1 MNMGNV
7 IEVKNVVNKFGDQT
21 VHDGVNLTLKKGEI
35 LGLAGGSGSGKS
47 VLLRTILGLNKPASG
62 EVKVCGKDVH
72 QLSEEDAKEM
82 AKEWGVM
89 FQEGALF
96 SGLNVLD
103 NIGLPLREYTELPEK
118 DIDSL
123 SSFKLRIVGL
133 ETTAGQKMPEELSG
147 GMVRRA
153 ALARALALDPQ
164 LLFLDEL
171 TSGLDPVNAAAS
183 DKLIMD
189 LRKGL
194 DLSVLIITHDLD
206 TLVTVCD
213 RVAMLVDKKI
223 TMGTIDDMMKSEN
236 PEIKKFFCG
245 PRMRQ
250 VQTKRED
257 REGC

>member
-1 MNMGNV
+1 MAAV
-7 IEVKNVVNKFGDQT
+7 IEVKGVVNKFGQQS
-21 VHDGVNLTLKKGEI
+21 VHEGVDLTLEKGEI

-47 VLLRTILGLNKPASG
+47 VLLRTILGLNKPAEG
-62 EVKVCGKDVH
+62 KVIVCGKDVNAMN
-72 QLSEEDAKEM
+72 EEEAKEM
-82 AKEWGVM
+82 ARKWGVM

-103 NIGLPLREYTELPEK
+103 NIGLPLREYTDLPEE
-118 DIDSL
+118 DIESL
-123 SSFKLRIVGL
+123 SSFKLGMVGL
-133 ETTAGQKMPEELSG
+133 ESGAGKKMPEELSG

-183 DKLIMD
+183 DQLIMD

-194 DLSVLIITHDLD
+194 DISVLIITHDLD

-213 RVAMLVDKKI
+213 RVAMLVDKKV
-223 TMGTIDDMMKSEN
+223 TVGTVDDMMKSDH
-236 PEIKKFFCG
+236 PEIKKFFQG

-250 VQTKRED
+250 VMK
-257 REGC
+257 GG

>member
-1 MNMGNV
+1 MAAV
-7 IEVKNVVNKFGDQT
+7 IEVSGVVNKFGRQS
-21 VHDGVNLTLKKGEI
+21 VHEGVDLTLEKGEI

-47 VLLRTILGLNKPASG
+47 VLLRTILGLNKPAAG
-62 EVKVCGKDVH
+62 KVTVCGKDV
-72 QLSEEDAKEM
+72 SAMNEEESKEM
-82 AKEWGVM
+82 ARKWGVM

-103 NIGLPLREYTELPEK
+103 NIGLPLREYT
-118 DIDSL
+118 SL
-123 SSFKLRIVGL
+123 SEEDIESLSAFKLGMVGL
-133 ETTAGQKMPEELSG
+133 ESGAGKKMPEELSG

-183 DKLIMD
+183 DQLIMD

-194 DLSVLIITHDLD
+194 DISVLIITHDLD

-213 RVAMLVDKKI
+213 RVAMLVDKKV
-223 TMGTIDDMMKSEN
+223 TVGTVEDMMKSEH
-236 PEIKKFFCG
+236 PEIKKFFQG
-245 PRMRQ
+245 PRMRR
-250 VQTKRED
+250 VMK
-257 REGC
+257 GG